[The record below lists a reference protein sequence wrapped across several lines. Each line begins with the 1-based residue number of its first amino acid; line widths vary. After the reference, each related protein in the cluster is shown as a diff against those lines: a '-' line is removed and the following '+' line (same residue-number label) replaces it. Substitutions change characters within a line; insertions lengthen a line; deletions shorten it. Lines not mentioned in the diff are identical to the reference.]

1 MIYYT
6 NYSSTRYSQFVK
18 PSNYS
23 LTVPATSPAIGLE
36 SIKEH
41 IKSIQGFEDYDS
53 QLLSLIKV
61 VTEYGEKITGRD
73 FINKTYEGFLNRF
86 PKDNCQSIE
95 IRKSKLQSISSIQ
108 YLKDGVLTT
117 FDPSKYY
124 FTKSDNFSIIALEDG
139 NDRLTVER
147 GNLKGSTFNR
157 FFKGCNNLNGVTVG
171 EGLTVGCCSLVRP
184 GTTIG
189 DQVYIGANCTIDINV
204 VIEEGVTIGDNVF
217 VESGVTIPAN
227 TNVPSGSVVKKS

>member
-1 MIYYT
+1 MLNIYGNSDWAT
-6 NYSSTRYSQFVK
+6 KIT
-18 PSNYS
+18 S
-23 LTVPATSPAIGLE
+23 LLNVGDYAQYDSA
-36 SIKEH
+36 
-41 IKSIQGFEDYDS
+41 DYD
-53 QLLSLIKV
+53 QAGP
-61 VTEYGEKITGRD
+61 GEW
-73 FINKTYEGFLNRF
+73 
-86 PKDNCQSIE
+86 
-95 IRKSKLQSISSIQ
+95 
-108 YLKDGVLTT
+108 
-117 FDPSKYY
+117 
-124 FTKSDNFSIIALEDG
+124 IIALEDG

>member
-139 NDRLTVER
+139 ESWPKDADNKRQSVIITFISGYGDDSCDIPATLRQAMLSQLTVLFENA
-147 GNLKGSTFNR
+147 GDCSDSDS
-157 FFKGCNNLNGVTVG
+157 NNEQFIQLYKPFI
-171 EGLTVGCCSLVRP
+171 LPSKQFC
-184 GTTIG
+184 
-189 DQVYIGANCTIDINV
+189 
-204 VIEEGVTIGDNVF
+204 VI
-217 VESGVTIPAN
+217 
-227 TNVPSGSVVKKS
+227 